1 MTHAI
6 VLNSLPKHF
15 GDQRGISTVSLEV
28 QPGTVFG
35 YLGRNGAGKS
45 TTIRL
50 LLGLYQP
57 VAGRG

>member
-6 VLNSLPKHF
+6 VLNSLTKHF
-15 GDQRGISTVSLEV
+15 GDQRGISNVSFEV
-28 QPGTVFG
+28 PAGEVFG
-35 YLGRNGAGKS
+35 YLGPNGAGKS